1 MIVKFL
7 AYYLDNDEHKKILD
21 SPTEEYESYRPI
33 SFKKIN
39 PKSIK

>member
-33 SFKKIN
+33 
-39 PKSIK
+39 